1 MRSFVIVYTLAVLGA
16 SVFLTVQYSF
26 WVACVIMYSSTML
39 VVAVIAFVGGSR
51 PSWKSNS
58 KVLNDEPDE
67 IIAEGQAVSDDLKAA
82 WAVYSLFMFKT
93 LNLATQKR
101 VAFSYLSGK
110 PTIWI
115 FTFISHYLNIFI
127 TPYLLECD
135 QTRRSKFLKRI
146 ENNKLPPGS

>member
-1 MRSFVIVYTLAVLGA
+1 MRSFVFVYTLAVLGA

-82 WAVYSLFMFKT
+82 
-93 LNLATQKR
+93 
-101 VAFSYLSGK
+101 
-110 PTIWI
+110 
-115 FTFISHYLNIFI
+115 
-127 TPYLLECD
+127 
-135 QTRRSKFLKRI
+135 
-146 ENNKLPPGS
+146 

>member
-82 WAVYSLFMFKT
+82 
-93 LNLATQKR
+93 
-101 VAFSYLSGK
+101 
-110 PTIWI
+110 
-115 FTFISHYLNIFI
+115 
-127 TPYLLECD
+127 
-135 QTRRSKFLKRI
+135 
-146 ENNKLPPGS
+146 